1 MKLTYLSLALL
12 LSSTPSLAAIC
23 LGSCEETSHGK
34 VCTFELKVNLF
45 ASELGYFMVT
55 GCEGIMPT
63 LGIEKGVTYVFD
75 QGDESNYYH
84 PLGLAYYP
92 DGAHDDVDELEP
104 VIVPPGSSS
113 DCEADAMCP
122 APMYRK
128 GNQYLGAYSNNEAI
142 APLQGSDNFG
152 LDDYEPEFFL
162 DFLTWKTA
170 GKYEVA
176 LKFDVDDFTQD
187 IFYFCHI
194 HQFITGRIKFIDE
207 KGDVLQ
213 EENKPDIPYEYESPS
228 EFDESCGTFGLNSFV
243 LPHKECPSTFVCDK
257 PEGAVGDFVSCL
269 DAMNCAMTVGM
280 TTNANKNS
288 AIALFNHQM
297 TPHHQNAVNM
307 CKALLKSGEVQCDD
321 IEDEDHPHCQM
332 VHLCYV
338 IINNQNF
345 QIQTM
350 RGILESLDYDEEDD
364 CKIPIKSK
372 RLKNNKKK
380 KDGKMR
386 T

>member
-1 MKLTYLSLALL
+1 
-12 LSSTPSLAAIC
+12 
-23 LGSCEETSHGK
+23 
-34 VCTFELKVNLF
+34 
-45 ASELGYFMVT
+45 
-55 GCEGIMPT
+55 MPT

-194 HQFITGRIKFIDE
+194 HQFMTGRIKFVDE

-213 EENKPDIPYEYESPS
+213 EENKPGIPYEYESPTG
-228 EFDESCGTFGLNSFV
+228 FDESCGTSGLNSFV

-257 PEGAVGDFVSCL
+257 PEGPVGDFATCL

-280 TTNANKNS
+280 TT
-288 AIALFNHQM
+288 
-297 TPHHQNAVNM
+297 T
-307 CKALLKSGEVQCDD
+307 SGEVQCDD

-332 VHLCYV
+332 VHLCYE
-338 IINNQNF
+338 IINGQNF

-350 RGILESLDYDEEDD
+350 RGILELLDYDEEDD
-364 CKIPIKSK
+364 CKVPIKSK
-372 RLKNNKKK
+372 KLKNNKKNSKKKKKK
-380 KDGKMR
+380 KDGKTM
-386 T
+386 